1 MVKFIFY
8 LLFFTPLLVFSQE
21 MQNGFADRYI
31 ESMQNK
37 LNIKLELDNDIET
50 FEFNSGNFSYTV
62 KPNTSLRML
71 IAVNHD
77 FLTLRVGFSPKF
89 LAEDNTDEKGSTTVF
104 KINMDIFFK
113 KWVQTFEVSDIK
125 GYYID
130 DISDPSSF
138 NISADTEYIILP
150 HLKTRTFRGI
160 TRYNFNDNFSF
171 KAILNQNEIQRKSAG
186 SFVPS
191 FTYEYFSISD
201 KTAIEELKS
210 VNLILNA
217 GYFYTFVINEKLYAN
232 LGIAP
237 GLGYGFNKLTE
248 EFEDVTIIERNTEF
262 IFNMN
267 TLIGLGYNSR
277 SFFGGVFL
285 RGFATTHDENSI
297 VNFDSVRGIF
307 KIFVGYRFGT
317 PKFINQS
324 FDWMKEKNP
333 IK

>member
-1 MVKFIFY
+1 MVKSIFF
-8 LLFFTPLLVFSQE
+8 LLFITPLIVFSQE
-21 MQNGFADRYI
+21 VQDGFADRYI

-37 LNIKLELDNDIET
+37 LNVKLELDNDIET
-50 FEFNSGNFSYTV
+50 FVFNVGNSSYSV
-62 KPNTSLRML
+62 IPNTSLRMS

-89 LAEDNTDEKGSTTVF
+89 LADDSSAEKGSTTVF
-104 KINMDIFFK
+104 KINMDLFFK

-130 DISDPSSF
+130 DVSDPSSF
-138 NISADTEYIILP
+138 NIPADTEYFTLP

-171 KAILNQNEIQRKSAG
+171 KAIMNQNEIQRKSAG

-191 FTYEYFSISD
+191 FTYEYFKISD
-201 KTAIEELKS
+201 KTATEELKS

-217 GYFYTFVINEKLYAN
+217 GYFYTFVINKKLYAN

-237 GLGYGFNKLTE
+237 GLGYGFNKLTA
-248 EFEDVTIIERNTEF
+248 EFEDDKIIERNTEF

-267 TLIGLGYNSR
+267 SLIGLGYNSR
-277 SFFGGVFL
+277 SFFGGAFL
-285 RGFATTHDENSI
+285 RGIATTHDENSI
-297 VNFDSVRGIF
+297 VKFDSVRGIF
-307 KIFVGYRFGT
+307 KIFVGYRFGA

>member
-1 MVKFIFY
+1 MVKSIFF
-8 LLFFTPLLVFSQE
+8 LLFITPLIVFSQE
-21 MQNGFADRYI
+21 IQNGFADRYI

-37 LNIKLELDNDIET
+37 LNVKLELDNDIET
-50 FEFNSGNFSYTV
+50 FEFNDGNLSYSV
-62 KPNTSLRML
+62 IPNTSLRMS

-89 LAEDNTDEKGSTTVF
+89 LADDSSEEKGSTTVF

-130 DISDPSSF
+130 DASDPSSI
-138 NISADTEYIILP
+138 NLTADTEYTTLP

-191 FTYEYFSISD
+191 FTYEYFKISD
-201 KTAIEELKS
+201 KTATEELKS

-217 GYFYTFVINEKLYAN
+217 GYFYTFVINKKLYAN
-232 LGIAP
+232 LSIAP
-237 GLGYGFNKLTE
+237 GLGYGFNKLTME
-248 EFEDVTIIERNTEF
+248 SEDDKAIERNTEF

-267 TLIGLGYNSR
+267 SLIGLGYNSR

-285 RGFATTHDENSI
+285 RGIATTHDENSI
-297 VNFDSVRGIF
+297 VNFDSVRGIV
-307 KIFVGYRFGT
+307 KIFVGYRFGA
-317 PKFINQS
+317 PKFINKS